1 MRLIAHNMLKSNI
14 KGVENGYPLTI
25 DLENLEIKEREFDP
39 ELVVKLLSKIEYM
52 VLKQAIDSLGL
63 DPLPTLSTQDLQYLI
78 ENAENAFEN
87 EDSDEDMGQEE
98 DIEEDNEVM
107 DMNEDG
113 EGEGETDMETPVNNN
128 IELNGDAS
136 SSTRVKISKAINS
149 EKKIRAVLQ
158 KLHHALLEIHITE
171 GSLICPDTGRRFPI
185 KNGIPNMLLHEDEV

>member
-25 DLENLEIKEREFDP
+25 DLESLEIKEREFDP
-39 ELVVKLLSKIEYM
+39 ELVVKLLTKIEYM

-63 DPLPTLSTQDLQYLI
+63 DPLPTLAVNDIQHLI

-87 EDSDEDMGQEE
+87 EDSDDEMGQEE
-98 DIEEDNEVM
+98 DMEDDDEAMMSNG
-107 DMNEDG
+107 DG
-113 EGEGETDMETPVNNN
+113 DGETDMETNVNND
-128 IELNGDAS
+128 IETESHIS
-136 SSTRVKISKAINS
+136 SSTAVKISKAINTD
-149 EKKIRAVLQ
+149 KKIRRILQ

-171 GSLICPDTGRRFPI
+171 GALICPETGRRFPI